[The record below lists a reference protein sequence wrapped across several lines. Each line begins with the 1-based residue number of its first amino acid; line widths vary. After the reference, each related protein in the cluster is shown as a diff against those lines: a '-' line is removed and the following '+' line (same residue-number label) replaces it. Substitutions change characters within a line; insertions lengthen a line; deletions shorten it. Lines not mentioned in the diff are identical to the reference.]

1 MRCPR
6 YPVNLTLQKYR
17 GRREDRVPAA
27 PMAPCAASAQKMHTG
42 CNHRYR
48 RNHTGLPCAVVYGLL
63 RTLPGEPDF
72 VVTVI
77 SAMRMHHRQLSAS
90 HGAPGPHDFAV
101 RARADRRS
109 ARSRPPHPAL
119 NVRDDAYAPHRGGM
133 GENMRVICPTA
144 QPDGMR
150 HINATG
156 KLVWCASLP
165 LSQPSSSGLTRR
177 SSTPRCST

>member
-1 MRCPR
+1 MHPWPSRKK
-6 YPVNLTLQKYR
+6 VAQ
-17 GRREDRVPAA
+17 RREV
-27 PMAPCAASAQKMHTG
+27 
-42 CNHRYR
+42 HRYR
-48 RNHTGLPCAVVYGLL
+48 RNTAGLPCTVVYGLL
-63 RTLPGEPDF
+63 RALLGEPDF

-77 SAMRMHHRQLSAS
+77 SAMRMHRRQLSAG
-90 HGAPGPHDFAV
+90 HGAPGPHGFAV
-101 RARADRRS
+101 RITVVRPATML
-109 ARSRPPHPAL
+109 RPPHPAL